1 MSTSATPAFR
11 PTYETCKEVSPF
23 CPIKAT
29 TIGYAPNL
37 GVNAFAAAIFG
48 LATLLTLS
56 TGIWKRTW
64 GFSLAVAAGCTLE
77 TAGYVSRALL
87 SQNVWNSNAFKTQIV
102 AIVLGPTL
110 LCIGLYLT
118 LKHAVVAL
126 NPSLTRLPPRLYPL
140 IFVPADI
147 FSLVTQAIGGALAA
161 SGPDHPS
168 LLTHGNRVII
178 AGIVLQVV
186 VLAIF
191 GLLGGEFLWRV
202 KRWVDSGTAPADSPG
217 LALWRDKKF
226 SMFLYAILVTYVL
239 FFIRCVYRIAEMA
252 GGWGNYIMQDEPSFV
267 VLETFMILIG
277 SALLAIFAPGIF
289 FPQMSRSLEAKEGVK
304 AQTDS
309 ESSGNDTAG
318 EKSAQR

>member
-1 MSTSATPAFR
+1 
-11 PTYETCKEVSPF
+11 
-23 CPIKAT
+23 
-29 TIGYAPNL
+29 
-37 GVNAFAAAIFG
+37 
-48 LATLLTLS
+48 
-56 TGIWKRTW
+56 
-64 GFSLAVAAGCTLE
+64 
-77 TAGYVSRALL
+77 VSRALL

-126 NPSLTRLPPRLYPL
+126 NPSLTRLPPRAYPL

-147 FSLVTQAIGGALAA
+147 SCLVIQAIGGSIAA
-161 SGPDHPS
+161 SAGRDNLS
-168 LLTHGNRVII
+168 LLTHANRVII

-186 VLAIF
+186 VLSIF

-202 KRWVDSGTAPADSPG
+202 KRWVASGTASADSPG

-226 SMFLYAILVTYVL
+226 SMFMYAIFATYAL

-252 GGWGNYIMQDEPSFV
+252 GGWGNHIMQDEPSFV

-277 SALLAIFAPGIF
+277 SALLAIFPPGIF
-289 FPQMSRSLEAKEGVK
+289 FPQMSRAVVVKEGVK

-318 EKSAQR
+318 EKGAQGRA